1 MRDEDGILT
10 ERATLLDEIRSDVER
25 LSTAMDQDGAITDAL
40 RSSTAAL
47 ADKLDALA
55 DLMRMRY

>member
-47 ADKLDALA
+47 ADTRDALA